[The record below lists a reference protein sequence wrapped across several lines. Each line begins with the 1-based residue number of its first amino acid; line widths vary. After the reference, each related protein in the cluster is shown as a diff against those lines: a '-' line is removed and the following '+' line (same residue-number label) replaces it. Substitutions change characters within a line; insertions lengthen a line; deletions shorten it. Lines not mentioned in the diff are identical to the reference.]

1 MKTLACDAIDLK
13 IMQILQEDGRIKFR
27 DLAEQVALSSSPCLA
42 RVRRL
47 ETAGIIKGYM
57 AVVDVSKLQSHIEIY
72 TEISLEQQGNHR
84 QTAFVQYVRARPQL
98 VELLEISGRCDYLA
112 RFACGSLSE
121 YQLIV
126 DHLLESPALGVANVT
141 SHIVMRTVKPNRG
154 FDLKSSS
161 SPEVW
166 PESKAAYPRRSP

>member
-13 IMQILQEDGRIKFR
+13 ILQILQEDGRIKFR

>member
-13 IMQILQEDGRIKFR
+13 ILQILQEDGRIKFR

-84 QTAFVQYVRARPQL
+84 QTAFVQYVRAQL

>member
-1 MKTLACDAIDLK
+1 MKTLDCDAIDLK
-13 IMQILQEDGRIKFR
+13 ILQILQEDGRIKFR
-27 DLAEQVALSSSPCLA
+27 DLAEKVSLSSSPCLA

-72 TEISLEQQGNHR
+72 TEVSLVQQGNHR
-84 QTAFVQYVRARPQL
+84 QAAFVQDVRARPEL

-112 RFACGSLSE
+112 RFACRSLSE
-121 YQLIV
+121 YQVII
-126 DHLLESPALGVANVT
+126 DHLLESSVLGVASVV

-154 FDLKSSS
+154 FNLKPNSSQ
-161 SPEVW
+161 EAW
-166 PESKAAYPRRSP
+166 P

>member
-13 IMQILQEDGRIKFR
+13 ILQILQEDGRIKFR

-166 PESKAAYPRRSP
+166 PESKAAYSRRSP